1 MLRTWE
7 MQNNELI
14 VMVHGILS
22 EENLL
27 KPTLQF
33 LIGKALSCPVCLI
46 CNFSAYLHKLL
57 VFLSSFFPL
66 ILISILT
73 LHPYSH
79 SIYLLKVSVVH
90 RSLSLLI
97 NVVSLK
103 SCLQT
108 SGF

>member
-7 MQNNELI
+7 MQNNALI
-14 VMVHGILS
+14 VMIHGILS

-27 KPTLQF
+27 KPSLQL
-33 LIGKALSCPVCLI
+33 LIVKALAICFT
-46 CNFSAYLHKLL
+46 CNFSAYLHNLF
-57 VFLSSFFPL
+57 VFLYSFSL
-66 ILISILT
+66 LSLISILT

-79 SIYLLKVSVVH
+79 SIYLLKGSVVH

-97 NVVSLK
+97 HVVNLK

>member
-27 KPTLQF
+27 KPSLQL
-33 LIGKALSCPVCLI
+33 LIGKALVICLT
-46 CNFSAYLHKLL
+46 CNFSAYLRNLL
-57 VFLSSFFPL
+57 AFLSSFFPL
-66 ILISILT
+66 SLISVLT

-79 SIYLLKVSVVH
+79 SIYLLKGSVV
-90 RSLSLLI
+90 
-97 NVVSLK
+97 
-103 SCLQT
+103 QT